1 MERMLCVIIGACAS
15 VCVRR
20 IVFVRACI
28 GIYEYLFLCCV
39 CACLRQA
46 SVPTSWQ
53 WAPDSRTFMTATL
66 FPRMRQDN
74 RVQIF
79 DYRGEL
85 VCVVELQCV
94 LLESCRKKYSFH
106 CVL

>member
-1 MERMLCVIIGACAS
+1 MKTILVVIIGACAS
-15 VCVRR
+15 LCVH
-20 IVFVRACI
+20 
-28 GIYEYLFLCCV
+28 V
-39 CACLRQA
+39 CACRMFVRVCSDMYACFRQA

-53 WAPDSRTFMTATL
+53 WAPDSRAFMTATL

-85 VCVVELQCV
+85 V
-94 LLESCRKKYSFH
+94 R
-106 CVL
+106 